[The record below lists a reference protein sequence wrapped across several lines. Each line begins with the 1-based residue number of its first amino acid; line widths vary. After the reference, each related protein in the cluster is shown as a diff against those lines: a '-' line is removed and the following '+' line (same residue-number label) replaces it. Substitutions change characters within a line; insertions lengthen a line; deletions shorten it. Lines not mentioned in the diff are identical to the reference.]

1 VRTPVEIDMP
11 RPASRGRRQ
20 KEKRV
25 KGEPTLWLGYERPDH
40 WRPFRTFEEAE
51 AYLMRQCK
59 WCKSVTAWRGR
70 EKFDDPRLQDM
81 DAHRRKW
88 ASRYDDAQL
97 WGYQTITQTKSLT
110 TVEDAALD
118 SRTGS
123 ENDQAGSASNSPQP
137 HTEQNEVAYKQDVVE
152 KT

>member
-59 WCKSVTAWRGR
+59 WCKSVIAWRGR

-110 TVEDAALD
+110 TVEDAEFASQKGSPKLEAVSDNGSPPD
-118 SRTGS
+118 STKRRIYDTRR
-123 ENDQAGSASNSPQP
+123 D
-137 HTEQNEVAYKQDVVE
+137 
-152 KT
+152 